1 MTTRGSGQGRHD
13 GRTTRARAGRRS
25 WLSPALGA
33 GVGLGLLLAALSP
46 VPATADAAA
55 KNRYGTPPCVAPGE
69 VTVEEELLAEDV
81 PRRLLAES
89 RLGRLATAFDVSLCA
104 FRTEK
109 QARWF
114 VEKWSTLLWRAGVE
128 DARSVAERGQRD
140 ADDRALYWARLSMT
154 SAVRQWAQHHGLP
167 AAAAARLLATIDRV
181 SRGQDDVRPARGDE
195 PVVLLTGF
203 DPFFLPREPRTANPS
218 GAVALALDGTTV
230 QGPDGP
236 VRVETMLFPV
246 RWRDFGDGM
255 VERALEPVL
264 TGPRVPELVFTI
276 SQGRAGQFDLE
287 AVNGAWRGGT
297 VDNEAACHQGVAPVA
312 RGLPTLRPQ
321 PQWTRSSL
329 PRSAMVDAG
338 TGPFEVL
345 DRSLVVEV
353 PGDTPVPST
362 RTECPALAEDNE
374 GTERPDGP
382 TEGSQARAG
391 AGGNY
396 LSNEV
401 AYRATLLRDALQLD
415 GLPVGHVHTPVLEG
429 VDSTESALSNPEFV
443 QNRRAIIAQTTRLLE
458 VALAV
463 STD

>member
-1 MTTRGSGQGRHD
+1 MTTRGSGQGRRGD
-13 GRTTRARAGRRS
+13 RTTRARAGRRS
-25 WLSPALGA
+25 WWSPALGA
-33 GVGLGLLLAALSP
+33 GVGVGLLLAALAP
-46 VPATADAAA
+46 ATATADAVP
-55 KNRYGTPPCVAPGE
+55 KSRYGTPPCVAAGD
-69 VTVEEELLAEDV
+69 VTAEEELLTEDV

-114 VEKWSTLLWRAGVE
+114 VQKWSALLWRAGVE
-128 DARSVAERGQRD
+128 DARSAAGPGQRD

-154 SAVRQWAQHHGLP
+154 SAVRQWAQHRDLP
-167 AAAAARLLATIDRV
+167 DTATARLVATIDRT
-181 SRGQDDVRPARGDE
+181 SRGQDDVRTGRGDE

-255 VERALEPVL
+255 VEKALEPVL
-264 TGPRVPELVFTI
+264 DGPKRPELVFTI
-276 SQGRAGQFDLE
+276 SQGRVGQFDLE

-297 VDNEAACHQGVAPVA
+297 VDNEAACHQGIAPVA
-312 RGLPTLRPQ
+312 EGLPTVTPQ
-321 PQWTRSSL
+321 PQWTRSTL
-329 PRSAMVDAG
+329 PRSAMVEAG
-338 TGPFEVL
+338 SGPFEVL

-353 PGDTPVPST
+353 PGDTPVPPA

-374 GTERPDGP
+374 GTDRTDGP
-382 TEGSQARAG
+382 TAGSQARSG

-401 AYRATLLRDALQLD
+401 AYRATLLRDALGLGD
-415 GLPVGHVHTPVLEG
+415 LPVGHVHTPVLEG
-429 VDSTESALSNPEFV
+429 VDATESALSNPEFV
-443 QNRRAIIAQTTRLLE
+443 QNRRAIIDQTTRLLE
-458 VALAV
+458 AALAA
-463 STD
+463 SAD